1 MGVRG
6 EEQPKVFPEV
16 AKSKLSST
24 YSNTNQLSLMVVGD
38 QGPLLVRMWTAGL
51 VQLWCSSTGTGITRV
66 ELAADNF
73 PGSVSRRHHGHP
85 FFLLVFLSLLPAP
98 LQHKPPICSF
108 SHCSHFCCTSLSL
121 ERLHRRRCVTA
132 PKTQNPALDASHHRL
147 QAKDLLPFTK
157 EVFVL
162 V

>member
-38 QGPLLVRMWTAGL
+38 QGPLMVRMWTAGL
-51 VQLWCSSTGTGITRV
+51 VQLWCSSTGITRV

-121 ERLHRRRCVTA
+121 ERLHWQHGANGDCTQ
-132 PKTQNPALDASHHRL
+132 TQNPALDATQHRL
-147 QAKDLLPFTK
+147 QTTDLHPFT
-157 EVFVL
+157 
-162 V
+162 